1 MKVSFQ
7 NFDYITVFRVSG
19 EFTAD
24 DIDHFNRMV
33 EERLS
38 NGMRDVLID
47 CEHLEFIDSAA
58 LELLIELQQRVGTDG
73 GQLRLIKPDDA
84 IDKILEL
91 TRLNVVLESHSSL
104 EAAVR
109 SVR

>member
-1 MKVSFQ
+1 MKISFQ

-24 DIDHFNRMV
+24 DTEHFSRLI
-33 EERLS
+33 EERS
-38 NGMRDVLID
+38 NAGMRDILVD

-58 LELLIELQQRVGTDG
+58 LELLIDLQQRVGMNG

-84 IDKILEL
+84 IQKILEL
-91 TRLNVVLESHSSL
+91 TRLDVVLESHASL
-104 EAAVR
+104 ESAVR